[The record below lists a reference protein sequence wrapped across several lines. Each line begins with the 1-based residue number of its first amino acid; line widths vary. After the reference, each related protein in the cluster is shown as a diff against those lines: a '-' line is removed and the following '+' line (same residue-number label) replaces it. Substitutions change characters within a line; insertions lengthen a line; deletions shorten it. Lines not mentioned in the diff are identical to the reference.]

1 MMSCLNFSS
10 SPRLDN
16 CCPVD
21 TVGNGNVGLP
31 GKQQVSNHSNI
42 ANGRRNSFSSEKQL
56 LNGNGNANLDSS
68 KYANGQLQT
77 SENANGAVRSRTN
90 GTHRKSHRNNVLPN
104 PPNGVTLQSLKESKS
119 LNHKFNS
126 ASSVFTKSDSLT
138 VNETPPKRQ
147 SEPSPKSTSRL
158 FTAAFKGLVS

>member
-1 MMSCLNFSS
+1 MYMFLNCSS

-16 CCPVD
+16 CCPVPE
-21 TVGNGNVGLP
+21 TVGNGSAGLP
-31 GKQQVSNHSNI
+31 GKEI
-42 ANGRRNSFSSEKQL
+42 CNGRRNSFSSEKQL
-56 LNGNGNANLDSS
+56 LNGNANLDNS

-77 SENANGAVRSRTN
+77 SESANGGVRSRTN
-90 GTHRKSHRNNVLPN
+90 GTHRKSHRNNVLSN

-147 SEPSPKSTSRL
+147 SEPSPKSTSRI
-158 FTAAFKGLVS
+158 FTAAFKGLVC

>member
-10 SPRLDN
+10 SSRLDN
-16 CCPVD
+16 CCPVPE
-21 TVGNGNVGLP
+21 TVANGSTGLP
-31 GKQQVSNHSNI
+31 GKQQVSNHIS
-42 ANGRRNSFSSEKQL
+42 NGRPNSFSSEKQL
-56 LNGNGNANLDSS
+56 LNGNANLDNL

-90 GTHRKSHRNNVLPN
+90 GTHRNSHRNNVIPN
-104 PPNGVTLQSLKESKS
+104 SPNGVTLQSLKESKS

-138 VNETPPKRQ
+138 VNETPPKTQ
-147 SEPSPKSTSRL
+147 SEPLPKSTSSI
-158 FTAAFKGLVS
+158 FTAAFKGLVC